1 MRALSD
7 DASVVL
13 DREPD
18 LEKSREPSGHA
29 SAGRSASG
37 RLAKKTM
44 VLAPAG
50 TNGTPSTREAS
61 ALHACTSGVNPS
73 ASRAA
78 SGQRIPIG
86 MRSDLSDD
94 DPDMPVRSPAWK
106 QSTN

>member
-1 MRALSD
+1 MCAVRD
-7 DASVVL
+7 DQSVEV

-18 LEKSREPSGHA
+18 QDKTRCDWSPR
-29 SAGRSASG
+29 
-37 RLAKKTM
+37 KKINGS
-44 VLAPAG
+44 APAG
-50 TNGTPSTREAS
+50 TNGTRSRPGEF
-61 ALHACTSGVNPS
+61 ALPGFTNGLRPS

-94 DPDMPVRSPAWK
+94 GPDIPVRSPAWK

>member
-1 MRALSD
+1 MCAVRD
-7 DASVVL
+7 DQCVEV

-18 LEKSREPSGHA
+18 QDKTRCDWSPRREDKWFCACGHEWNTFET
-29 SAGRSASG
+29 GG
-37 RLAKKTM
+37 LPC
-44 VLAPAG
+44 PAL
-50 TNGTPSTREAS
+50 TNGLR
-61 ALHACTSGVNPS
+61 PS